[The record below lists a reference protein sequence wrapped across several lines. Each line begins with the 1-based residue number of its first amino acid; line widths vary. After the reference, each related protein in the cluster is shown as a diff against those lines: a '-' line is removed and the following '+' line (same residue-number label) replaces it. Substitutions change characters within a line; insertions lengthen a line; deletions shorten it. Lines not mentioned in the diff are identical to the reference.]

1 MAEPLR
7 PHHRSARER
16 PMHKR
21 PKPSPDSKARAAAI
35 HAEIDRLTTGKASEK
50 PADEK
55 PADEKPADEKPAD
68 GKKAPLSP
76 RDYIQQYMAEH
87 DKKPDK

>member
-1 MAEPLR
+1 MD
-7 PHHRSARER
+7 
-16 PMHKR
+16 KK
-21 PKPSPDSKARAAAI
+21 PKPSPDGKARAAAI
-35 HAEIDRLTTGKASEK
+35 HAEIDRLTSGKANEK

-55 PADEKPADEKPAD
+55 PADE
-68 GKKAPLSP
+68 KKAPLSP

>member
-1 MAEPLR
+1 MD
-7 PHHRSARER
+7 
-16 PMHKR
+16 KR

-35 HAEIDRLTTGKASEK
+35 HAKIDQLTSGKAKEK
-50 PADEK
+50 PANEKAANEK
-55 PADEKPADEKPAD
+55 PANE
-68 GKKAPLSP
+68 KKAPLSP

>member
-1 MAEPLR
+1 MD
-7 PHHRSARER
+7 
-16 PMHKR
+16 KR

-35 HAEIDRLTTGKASEK
+35 HAEIDQLTSGKANEK

-55 PADEKPADEKPAD
+55 SADE
-68 GKKAPLSP
+68 KKAPLSP
-76 RDYIQQYMAEH
+76 RDYIQKYMAEH

>member
-1 MAEPLR
+1 MD
-7 PHHRSARER
+7 
-16 PMHKR
+16 KK

-35 HAEIDRLTTGKASEK
+35 HAEIDRLTSGKANEK

-55 PADEKPADEKPAD
+55 SAGEKLSEE
-68 GKKAPLSP
+68 KKAPLSP

-87 DKKPDK
+87 DKKPADKPDK

>member
-1 MAEPLR
+1 
-7 PHHRSARER
+7 
-16 PMHKR
+16 MHKR

-55 PADEKPADEKPAD
+55 PADEKPAD